1 MHVKSVI
8 CLKKLAH
15 MIRYNSQNQIK
26 LEFFKTEFETKLDK
40 NNRWVKLA
48 GELNFDEM
56 AKIYYRGMNKDF
68 GAPGKDA
75 RLVIG
80 AIIIKFKLKLSDEE
94 TIEQIRENPYLQYF
108 VGYSKFSS
116 KTPFDSS
123 LFVKIRERMGKDKF
137 DEFNQIIISK
147 AEAERQKHIEI
158 KSRKGSQKD
167 KHTKNDSTQDV
178 KELTEDTS
186 INTVS
191 EETTSHPTE
200 TVSHS
205 GKLIVDATVA
215 DQYIKYPTDIGLLNE
230 AREKA
235 EEIIDE
241 LYLRSNLQKKPRT
254 YREKARKDY
263 MSISKKRRKSEREI
277 RKSIR
282 KQLGYI
288 GRDLRSIEQMLDSI
302 PGREFPISFKYQRL
316 YWIVQHLYNQQLE
329 MYSNRS
335 HKCSDR
341 IISIHQ
347 PHVRPIVRGKT
358 PNRTE
363 FGAKLGVGLCNGY
376 STVNKISWDAYD
388 EGTDLINQVEDY
400 KKMYGYYPEVVIAD
414 TKYGT
419 KENRKKL
426 NELGVRYSGT
436 SLGRKPKETEGN
448 KDILKAAKQLKKQ
461 ENGTRNQIEGKFGQG
476 KNGYNLNQIRARKID
491 TSESWICSI
500 FFVMNIIQLIKDN
513 IFVLILR
520 IGKLAEFFK
529 NILEYQRVNISKPS
543 LSILFQ

>member
-1 MHVKSVI
+1 MHGKSII
-8 CLKKLAH
+8 CFKKLAL

-26 LEFFKTEFETKLDK
+26 LEFFETEFESKLDK
-40 NNRWVKLA
+40 NNRWLKLA
-48 GELNFDEM
+48 YELNFDEM

-116 KTPFDSS
+116 QRPFDSS

-147 AEAERQKHIEI
+147 AEAKRQKHIES
-158 KSRKGSQKD
+158 KSKTESKKD
-167 KHTKNDSTQDV
+167 KQPKNDSAQD
-178 KELTEDTS
+178 ETEDTS
-186 INTVS
+186 VNSVS
-191 EETTSHPTE
+191 EETTSHPIE
-200 TVSHS
+200 SISHS

-241 LYLRSNLQKKPRT
+241 LYPKSNLQKKPRT
-254 YREKARKDY
+254 YRENARKDY
-263 MSISKKRRKSEREI
+263 MSISKKRRKSEKVI
-277 RKSIR
+277 RKAIR
-282 KQLGYI
+282 KQLGYL

-302 PGREFPISFKYQRL
+302 SEREFPISFKYQRL

-329 MYSNRS
+329 IYNNRS

-376 STVNKISWDAYD
+376 STINKISWDAYD
-388 EGTDLINQVEDY
+388 EGTDLIKQVEDY
-400 KKMYGYYPEVVIAD
+400 KKIYGYYPEVVIAD
-414 TKYGT
+414 TKYGA
-419 KENRKKL
+419 KDNRKKL
-426 NELGVRYSGT
+426 KELGIRYSGT
-436 SLGRKPKETEGN
+436 SLGRKPKKTEKN
-448 KDILKAAKQLKKQ
+448 KEILKADKKLKK
-461 ENGTRNQIEGKFGQG
+461 EESGTRNQIEGKFGQG

-500 FFVMNIIQLIKDN
+500 FFVMNIIRFIKDN

-520 IGKLAEFFK
+520 IGKLAELLK
-529 NILEYQRVNISKPS
+529 NILVNRTEKIFKPS
-543 LSILFQ
+543 YAILFQ

>member
-1 MHVKSVI
+1 
-8 CLKKLAH
+8 

-26 LEFFKTEFETKLDK
+26 LEFFKTEFESKLDR

-48 GELNFDEM
+48 SELNFDEM

-108 VGYSKFSS
+108 VGYNEFSS

-137 DEFNQIIISK
+137 DEFNQIIIS
-147 AEAERQKHIEI
+147 EAEERKQKHINS
-158 KSRKGSQKD
+158 KSKTESKKD
-167 KHTKNDSTQDV
+167 KNTKNDSEQDV
-178 KELTEDTS
+178 TEDS
-186 INTVS
+186 GIKSQS
-191 EETTSHPTE
+191 EETTPHQTE
-200 TVSHS
+200 SKSHS

-241 LYLRSNLQKKPRT
+241 LYPKSNLEKKPRT
-254 YREKARKDY
+254 YREKARKNY
-263 MSISKKRRKSEREI
+263 MSISKKRRKSEKEI
-277 RKSIR
+277 RKAIR
-282 KQLGYI
+282 KQLGYL

-302 PGREFPISFKYQRL
+302 TERGFPISYKYQRL

-329 MYSNRS
+329 MYINRS

-376 STVNKISWDAYD
+376 STVHKISWDAYD
-388 EGTDLINQVEDY
+388 EGTDLIKQVEEY
-400 KKMYGYYPEVVIAD
+400 KKMHSYYPEVVIAD

-419 KENRKKL
+419 KDNRKKL
-426 NELGVRYSGT
+426 KDLGIRYSGT
-436 SLGRKPKETEGN
+436 SLGRKPKETEEN
-448 KDILKAAKQLKKQ
+448 KEILKADKKLKKQ
-461 ENGTRNQIEGKFGQG
+461 ESGTRNQIEGKFGQG
-476 KNGYNLNQIRARKID
+476 KNGYNLNQIRARRMD

-520 IGKLAEFFK
+520 IENLVEFFK
-529 NILEYQRVNISKPS
+529 NILFYRRVKIFKPS
-543 LSILFQ
+543 FAILFQ